1 MCLYMPCTVLI
12 NNIQKFNFTSS
23 ITCYVMRDI
32 HARIII
38 ASIKQMR
45 LQYPGG
51 RMLSYPR
58 SNHDS
63 D

>member
-1 MCLYMPCTVLI
+1 
-12 NNIQKFNFTSS
+12 
-23 ITCYVMRDI
+23 MRDI

-38 ASIKQMR
+38 AGSKQMR

-51 RMLSYPR
+51 RMLSYSR

>member
-1 MCLYMPCTVLI
+1 
-12 NNIQKFNFTSS
+12 
-23 ITCYVMRDI
+23 MRDI